1 MALLPSMHLSPI
13 GRLACLPALLSQYT
27 RQMSV
32 GAAMSLHRNEPFNPQ
47 FKARLPFRM
56 ELGLSNPSLQ
66 IDLATPTKS
75 AMPTFLQCMG
85 PFSFPRQ
92 FASSALC
99 LSAITPPEIFSK
111 HSASNQHPFLHLY
124 NFPRALDTMA
134 FAAQEQAVSPQ
145 PSEATEV
152 SERAQPPKPSGA
164 SQVPEEAPNPS
175 KMAKLAL
182 DACEGYTG
190 EPTGTL
196 GPTIASQK
204 PRLVILGT
212 GWGACR
218 LAKDVNTKYWDLVV
232 ISPRNHM
239 VSRNQFFNQTLYG
252 IPNHTLHLHNVF
264 CGG

>member
-13 GRLACLPALLSQYT
+13 GRIAFLPALISRYT

-32 GAAMSLHRNEPFNPQ
+32 GAAMIVHRNEPFNPQ
-47 FKARLPFRM
+47 FKARLSPRP
-56 ELGLSNPSLQ
+56 ELGLSVPSLQ
-66 IDLATPTKS
+66 TDLATPAES
-75 AMPTFLQCMG
+75 AIASLLQCM
-85 PFSFPRQ
+85 PPSFFPRP

-99 LSAITPPEIFSK
+99 FGTSAITPPEVSK
-111 HSASNQHPFLHLY
+111 HSASNQHPFLHPY
-124 NFPRALDTMA
+124 NFPVALDTRP
-134 FAAQEQAVSPQ
+134 FAAQAQAVSPQ

-152 SERAQPPKPSGA
+152 SEGAQAPKPSGA

-175 KMAKLAL
+175 KVAKLAL

-196 GPTIASQK
+196 GPTTANQK

-239 VSRNQFFNQTLYG
+239 VSRN
-252 IPNHTLHLHNVF
+252 PDP
-264 CGG
+264 